1 MTRGASARLTLRVEP
16 ASAKVERQTGE
27 GAVMRFILI
36 TILGLA
42 LTTTA
47 AAQES
52 GAEATEEPLLLVVQA
67 APDDEA
73 ARRLELAER
82 FVELSQGE
90 SLADL
95 AQTYIDQLLAA
106 DTQSEAEHRE
116 WFRVNLPREMTNLMT
131 GIMDSLV
138 PVFAERLTVEELTAL
153 VEFYETPLGRSIAQ
167 KQVEIG
173 MDQGAAMEAAVLQFQ
188 VDLMRKFCTEFDCSE
203 PTASGPRPDK
213 QGVRRN

>member
-1 MTRGASARLTLRVEP
+1 
-16 ASAKVERQTGE
+16 
-27 GAVMRFILI
+27 MRFILI

-47 AAQES
+47 AAQEP
-52 GAEATEEPLLLVVQA
+52 GAETTEEPLLLVVQA

-73 ARRLELAER
+73 RRLELAER
-82 FVELSQGE
+82 FVELSQGD